1 MPANQFFLGRQPIV
15 GRDQELVAY
24 ELLFRSNLENQ
35 ATIFDD
41 VAASTAVIKHTFSDL
56 GVDQALGDKSGYINI
71 SEGLLSSDVIEALPK
86 DRVVLEILETVGLTD
101 DIIARCKY
109 LSEAGFRLALD
120 DIVGLDD
127 RQRAVLP
134 HIAIIK
140 VDRQHLSN
148 EDLAGLVQKYAPYS
162 LTLLAEKV
170 ETQDQYQ
177 YCRSLGFSL
186 FQGYFFA
193 KPTIITGRSL
203 QPSTTMLLKLFC
215 LTARDTELDDLEDAV
230 KQVPEVALAL
240 LRTANS
246 VAFGVT
252 GKVTSVRRAIFLVG
266 RIQLNRMVQILMFAM
281 NSNTTA
287 TANPLLQCAA
297 VRGRLMEGLAV
308 TTGRPDLK
316 DRAFI
321 AGMLSLIDVLFQQPM
336 SEIIEQL
343 NLDELTQDALLN
355 RRGELGALLRLV
367 EAIEQSE
374 QEPVL
379 RVIEKLVMTDAA
391 KLNQL
396 HVDALRWANTL

>member
-1 MPANQFFLGRQPIV
+1 
-15 GRDQELVAY
+15 
-24 ELLFRSNLENQ
+24 
-35 ATIFDD
+35 
-41 VAASTAVIKHTFSDL
+41 
-56 GVDQALGDKSGYINI
+56 
-71 SEGLLSSDVIEALPK
+71 LPK

-367 EAIEQSE
+367 EAIEQSD